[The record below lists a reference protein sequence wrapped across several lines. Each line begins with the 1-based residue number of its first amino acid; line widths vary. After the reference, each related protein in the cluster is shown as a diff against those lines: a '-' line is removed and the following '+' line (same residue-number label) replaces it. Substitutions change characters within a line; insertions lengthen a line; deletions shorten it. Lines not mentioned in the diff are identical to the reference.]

1 MEATGWQ
8 IKLAKE
14 HRQNQGIPAGG
25 GETTIATELTLRG
38 IQSPELTDLIY
49 DLEQSNGMQ
58 IEMNTDDA
66 WSNLKHIGDTVEAVH
81 GFLAKKA

>member
-14 HRQNQGIPAGG
+14 IIAKTKEYAAGG
-25 GETTIATELTLRG
+25 GETTIATELTLRA
-38 IQSPELTDLIY
+38 IQSLELTDIIC
-49 DLEQSNGMQ
+49 DLEQPNGIK

-66 WSNLKHIGDTVEAVH
+66 WSNLKHIGDTVDAVH
-81 GFLAKKA
+81 GFAR